1 MQKLCCQPNKR
12 WEKKMDTCDRNMY
25 KNSEKPMY
33 LELLMALYK
42 NNLYIQLKRSK

>member
-1 MQKLCCQPNKR
+1 
-12 WEKKMDTCDRNMY
+12 MDTCDRNVY

-42 NNLYIQLKRSK
+42 NNFYIQSKK